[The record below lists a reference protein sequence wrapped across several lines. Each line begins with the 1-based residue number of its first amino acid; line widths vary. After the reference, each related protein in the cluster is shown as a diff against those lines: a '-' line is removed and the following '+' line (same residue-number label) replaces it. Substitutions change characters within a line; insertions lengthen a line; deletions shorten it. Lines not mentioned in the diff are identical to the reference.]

1 MRRTPSATLVA
12 AVMVGGLA
20 LSLAPAAAPAL
31 GSAADD
37 GTSAVAPQA
46 RAAGSTDRERAT
58 AALERA
64 KGLFS
69 GKASPSRKAAAGQ
82 TAVTVPRARAS
93 TRPS

>member
-37 GTSAVAPQA
+37 GRSAVASQA
-46 RAAGSTDRERAT
+46 RVAGSTDREQAT

-64 KGLFS
+64 KALFA
-69 GKASPSRKAAAGQ
+69 GTASRLPKR
-82 TAVTVPRARAS
+82 R
-93 TRPS
+93 